1 MAALAEGGHDHGA
14 LVQQILE
21 TQKELE
27 DVNKRQQHKTAV
39 EIVSLYSLI
48 LIIFTTIWSMC
59 TYLCLEWGGIKF
71 LQVFLFLHAFFDYS
85 CNK

>member
-27 DVNKRQQHKTAV
+27 DVNKRQQHKTSV
-39 EIVSLYSLI
+39 EIVSYSVWEIEFLLKLFI
-48 LIIFTTIWSMC
+48 LTSILTNHSFKIMF
-59 TYLCLEWGGIKF
+59 
-71 LQVFLFLHAFFDYS
+71 V
-85 CNK
+85 

>member
-48 LIIFTTIWSMC
+48 
-59 TYLCLEWGGIKF
+59 
-71 LQVFLFLHAFFDYS
+71 
-85 CNK
+85 